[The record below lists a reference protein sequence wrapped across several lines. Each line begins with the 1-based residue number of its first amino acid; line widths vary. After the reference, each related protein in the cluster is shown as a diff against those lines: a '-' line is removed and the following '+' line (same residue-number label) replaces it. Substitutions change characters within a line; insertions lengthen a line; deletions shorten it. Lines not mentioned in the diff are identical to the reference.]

1 MDWPT
6 TLELTLDGIAQGGEG
21 VGRWQERVVFARGG
35 LPGERVQVR
44 LRERRD
50 SYARGDVI
58 ELLDASP
65 DRIEPRLPGADH
77 MPWQHIAYSAQLRF
91 KRQILADQLA
101 KIGGLTD
108 LPVAETLAAAR
119 PWGYRNSV
127 HFHCVGR
134 RIGYYAADSHD
145 LQEIDS
151 DPLLLPVLNDV
162 LAALRSVVR
171 AGAPMPAEV
180 ILRASEAYGY
190 VLAALL
196 LPERGSPTLR
206 HGSGEQQSRRAEG
219 RGGDEEAIGDL
230 SQLAARWR
238 MRCPA
243 LAGVT
248 LPSQPPAAL
257 GADHLIEELG
267 GIAFHLR
274 PATFF
279 QINSAAAEALLAF
292 ARTGLALSG
301 GERLLDLYCG
311 AGAFALPLAAIAAE
325 VLGIEEYAGAI
336 EDGRTTAGE
345 NGIANVR
352 FEVGRVEQV
361 LRQLQGSFE
370 AAVLDP
376 PRRGC
381 HPQALEQLLRLAPAR
396 IVYISCQPATL
407 ARDLKL
413 LVAGG
418 YQVVS
423 MQPVDLFP
431 QTAHIESVC
440 VLVHQ

>member
-21 VGRWQERVVFARGG
+21 VGRWQERVVFVRGG

-44 LRERRD
+44 LHERHAA
-50 SYARGDVI
+50 YARGDVI
-58 ELLDASP
+58 ELLEASP

-77 MPWQHIAYSAQLRF
+77 MPWQHIAYPAQLRF

-108 LPVAETLAAAR
+108 PPVAETLAAPR
-119 PWGYRNSV
+119 PWGYRNSARL
-127 HFHCVGR
+127 HCVGG

-145 LQEIDS
+145 LQEIDT
-151 DPLLLPVLNDV
+151 DPLLLPVLNDA
-162 LAALRSVVR
+162 LAALRGVVR

-196 LPERGSPTLR
+196 RPERV
-206 HGSGEQQSRRAEG
+206 EG
-219 RGGDEEAIGDL
+219 RGGDAESIGDL

-238 MRCPA
+238 MRCPV
-243 LAGVT
+243 LAGVM

-279 QINSAAAEALLAF
+279 QINSAAAEALLALVR
-292 ARTGLALSG
+292 AGLELRG
-301 GERLLDLYCG
+301 GERLLDLYCC
-311 AGAFALPLAAIAAE
+311 AGAFALPLAATAAE

-336 EDGRTTAGE
+336 EDGCTTAE
-345 NGIANVR
+345 ESGIANVR
-352 FEVGRVEQV
+352 FEIGRVEQA
-361 LRQLQGSFE
+361 LGQLDGPFD

-381 HPQALEQLLRLAPAR
+381 HPQALDQLLRIAPAR
-396 IVYISCQPATL
+396 IMYISCQPATL

-418 YQVVS
+418 YRVVS
-423 MQPVDLFP
+423 VQPVDLFP

-440 VLVHQ
+440 VLVRG

>member
-6 TLELTLDGIAQGGEG
+6 TVELTLDGIAQGGEG

-50 SYARGDVI
+50 AYARGDVV
-58 ELLDASP
+58 ELLEASP
-65 DRIEPRLPGADH
+65 ERIEPRLPGADH
-77 MPWQHIAYSAQLRF
+77 MPWQHIAYPAQLRF

-101 KIGGLTD
+101 KIGGLAN
-108 LPVAETLAAAR
+108 PAVAETLAAPR
-119 PWGYRNSV
+119 PWGYRNSARL
-127 HFHCVGR
+127 HGLGG

-145 LQEIDS
+145 LQEIES
-151 DPLLLPVLNDV
+151 DPLLLPVLNDA
-162 LAALRSVVR
+162 LAALGGTVR
-171 AGAPMPAEV
+171 AGAPVPAEV
-180 ILRASEAYGY
+180 ILRASEAHGY
-190 VLAALL
+190 ALAAL
-196 LPERGSPTLR
+196 RGDADS
-206 HGSGEQQSRRAEG
+206 A
-219 RGGDEEAIGDL
+219 DDL

-248 LPSQPPAAL
+248 LPGQPPAAL

-274 PATFF
+274 PTTFF
-279 QINSAAAEALLAF
+279 QINSAAAEALLALVR
-292 ARTGLALSG
+292 AGLELRG

-311 AGAFALPLAAIAAE
+311 AGAFALPLAATAAD
-325 VLGIEEYAGAI
+325 VLGIEEYARAV
-336 EDGRTTAGE
+336 EDGRTTAE
-345 NGIANVR
+345 ANGITNVR
-352 FEVGRVEQV
+352 FEIGRVEQA
-361 LRQLQGSFE
+361 LGQLDGIFD

-381 HPQALEQLLRLAPAR
+381 HPQAIDQLLRIAPAR

-407 ARDLKL
+407 ARDIKL

-418 YQVVS
+418 YRVISV
-423 MQPVDLFP
+423 QPVDLFP
-431 QTAHIESVC
+431 QTAHIESVS
-440 VLVHQ
+440 VLVHV

>member
-1 MDWPT
+1 MDWPA
-6 TLELTLDGIAQGGEG
+6 TLEITLDGIAQGGEG

-50 SYARGDVI
+50 AYARGDVV
-58 ELLDASP
+58 ELLEASP
-65 DRIEPRLPGADH
+65 ERIEPRLPGADH
-77 MPWQHIAYSAQLRF
+77 MPWQHIAYPAQLRF

-101 KIGGLTD
+101 KIGGLTN
-108 LPVAETLAAAR
+108 PVVAETLAAPR
-119 PWGYRNSV
+119 PWGYRNSARL
-127 HFHCVGR
+127 HGLGG

-145 LQEIDS
+145 LQEIES
-151 DPLLLPVLNDV
+151 DPLLLPVLNDA

-171 AGAPMPAEV
+171 VGAPVPAEV

-190 VLAALL
+190 VLAEL
-196 LPERGSPTLR
+196 RGYD
-206 HGSGEQQSRRAEG
+206 A
-219 RGGDEEAIGDL
+219 EAIADL
-230 SQLAARWR
+230 TQLARRWR
-238 MRCPA
+238 VRCPA

-248 LPSQPPAAL
+248 LPGQPPAAL

-279 QINSAAAEALLAF
+279 QINSAAAESLLALVR
-292 ARTGLALSG
+292 AGLELRG

-311 AGAFALPLAAIAAE
+311 AGAFALPLAATAAE
-325 VLGIEEYAGAI
+325 VVGIEEYAGAI
-336 EDGRTTAGE
+336 EDGRTTAEE

-352 FEVGRVEQV
+352 FEIGRVEQA
-361 LRQLQGSFE
+361 LGQLDITFD

-381 HPQALEQLLRLAPAR
+381 HPQAIAQMLRIAPAR

-418 YQVVS
+418 YRVVS
-423 MQPVDLFP
+423 VQPVDLFP

-440 VLVHQ
+440 VLVRA

>member
-1 MDWPT
+1 MDWPA

-50 SYARGDVI
+50 AYARGDVV
-58 ELLDASP
+58 ELLDPSP
-65 DRIEPRLPGADH
+65 DRIEPQLPGADH
-77 MPWQHIAYSAQLRF
+77 MPWQHIAYPAQLRF
-91 KRQILADQLA
+91 KRQILSDQLA

-108 LPVAETLAAAR
+108 PSVAETLAAPR
-119 PWGYRNSV
+119 PWGYRNSAR
-127 HFHCVGR
+127 FHGVGG

-145 LQEIDS
+145 LQEIEA
-151 DPLLLPVLNDV
+151 DPLLLPVLNDALV
-162 LAALRSVVR
+162 ALRNVVR
-171 AGAPMPAEV
+171 AGAPVPAEV

-190 VLAALL
+190 VLAEL
-196 LPERGSPTLR
+196 RGYD
-206 HGSGEQQSRRAEG
+206 A
-219 RGGDEEAIGDL
+219 EAIDDL
-230 SQLAARWR
+230 TLLARRWR
-238 MRCPA
+238 GRCPA
-243 LAGVT
+243 LAGVM
-248 LPSQPPAAL
+248 LPNQPPAAL

-279 QINSAAAEALLAF
+279 QINSAAAETLLALVR
-292 ARTGLALSG
+292 AGLELRG

-311 AGAFALPLAAIAAE
+311 AGAFALPLAATAAE
-325 VLGIEEYAGAI
+325 VLAIEEYAGAI
-336 EDGRTTAGE
+336 EDGRTTMQG
-345 NGIANVR
+345 NGIVNVR
-352 FEVGRVEQV
+352 FEIGRVEQV
-361 LRQLQGSFE
+361 LEQLDGPFD

-381 HPQALEQLLRLAPAR
+381 HPQAIVQLLRLAPAR

-418 YQVVS
+418 YRVVS
-423 MQPVDLFP
+423 VQPVDLFP
-431 QTAHIESVC
+431 QTAHIESVS
-440 VLVHQ
+440 VLVRA

>member
-1 MDWPT
+1 MDWPA

-21 VGRWQERVVFARGG
+21 VGRWQDRVVFARGG

-50 SYARGDVI
+50 AYARGDVV
-58 ELLDASP
+58 ELLEASP
-65 DRIEPRLPGADH
+65 DRIEQRLRGADH
-77 MPWQHIAYSAQLRF
+77 MPWQHIAYPAQLRF

-101 KIGGLTD
+101 KIGGLAD
-108 LPVAETLAAAR
+108 QPVAETLAAPR
-119 PWGYRNSV
+119 PWGYRNSAR
-127 HFHCVGR
+127 FHGVGG
-134 RIGYYAADSHD
+134 RIGYYAADTHD
-145 LQEIDS
+145 LQEIES
-151 DPLLLPVLNDV
+151 DPLLLPVLNDT

-171 AGAPMPAEV
+171 AGAPVPAEV

-190 VLAALL
+190 VLAAL
-196 LPERGSPTLR
+196 RGYD
-206 HGSGEQQSRRAEG
+206 A
-219 RGGDEEAIGDL
+219 EAINDL
-230 SQLAARWR
+230 WQLARRWR

-257 GADHLIEELG
+257 GADYLIEELG

-279 QINSAAAEALLAF
+279 QINSAAAETLLDLV
-292 ARTGLALSG
+292 RVGLELRG

-311 AGAFALPLAAIAAE
+311 AGAFALPLAATVAKVVA
-325 VLGIEEYAGAI
+325 IEEYAGAI
-336 EDGRTTAGE
+336 EDGRTTAEE
-345 NGIANVR
+345 NGIANVG
-352 FEVGRVEQV
+352 FEIGRVEQA
-361 LRQLQGSFE
+361 LGSLDGTFD

-381 HPQALEQLLRLAPAR
+381 HPQAIAQLLRLAPAR

-413 LVAGG
+413 LGAGG
-418 YQVVS
+418 YRVVS
-423 MQPVDLFP
+423 VQPVDLFP
-431 QTAHIESVC
+431 QTAHIESVS
-440 VLVHQ
+440 VLVRE

>member
-1 MDWPT
+1 MDWPAT
-6 TLELTLDGIAQGGEG
+6 VELTLDGIAQGGEG

-50 SYARGDVI
+50 AYARGDVI
-58 ELLDASP
+58 ELLEVSP
-65 DRIEPRLPGADH
+65 ERIEPRLPGADH
-77 MPWQHIAYSAQLRF
+77 MPWQHIAYPAQLRF
-91 KRQILADQLA
+91 KQQILADQLA

-108 LPVAETLAAAR
+108 PPVAETLAASR
-119 PWGYRNSV
+119 PWGYRNSARL
-127 HFHCVGR
+127 HCVGGQ
-134 RIGYYAADSHD
+134 IGYYAADSHD
-145 LQEIDS
+145 LQEIDT
-151 DPLLLPVLNDV
+151 DPLLLPVLNDALV
-162 LAALRSVVR
+162 ALRGVVR
-171 AGAPMPAEV
+171 TGAPMPADV

-196 LPERGSPTLR
+196 LPERV
-206 HGSGEQQSRRAEG
+206 EE
-219 RGGDEEAIGDL
+219 RGGDADSIGDL
-230 SQLAARWR
+230 SQFAARWR
-238 MRCPA
+238 MRCPP

-248 LPSQPPAAL
+248 LPSQPPTAL

-279 QINSAAAEALLAF
+279 QINSAGAEALLELVRA
-292 ARTGLALSG
+292 GLELRG

-311 AGAFALPLAAIAAE
+311 AGAFALPLAATAAE

-336 EDGRTTAGE
+336 QDGRTTADE

-352 FEVGRVEQV
+352 FEIGRVEQA
-361 LRQLQGSFE
+361 LGQLDGPFD

-381 HPQALEQLLRLAPAR
+381 HPQALDQLLRVAPTR
-396 IVYISCQPATL
+396 IVYISCHPATV

-418 YQVVS
+418 YRLVS
-423 MQPVDLFP
+423 VQPVDLFP

-440 VLVHQ
+440 VLIAPTSAA

>member
-1 MDWPT
+1 MDWPA

-50 SYARGDVI
+50 AYARGDVV
-58 ELLDASP
+58 ELLEASP
-65 DRIEPRLPGADH
+65 DRIEQRLRGADH
-77 MPWQHIAYSAQLRF
+77 MPWQHIAYPAQLRF

-101 KIGGLTD
+101 KIGGLVD
-108 LPVAETLAAAR
+108 QPVAETLAASR
-119 PWGYRNSV
+119 PWGYRNSAR
-127 HFHCVGR
+127 FHGIGG

-145 LQEIDS
+145 LQEIES
-151 DPLLLPVLNDV
+151 DPLLLPVLNDA

-171 AGAPMPAEV
+171 AGAPVPAEV

-190 VLAALL
+190 VLA
-196 LPERGSPTLR
+196 TLR
-206 HGSGEQQSRRAEG
+206 GYDA
-219 RGGDEEAIGDL
+219 EAINDL
-230 SQLAARWR
+230 SQLARRWR

-248 LPSQPPAAL
+248 LPSRPPAAL

-279 QINSAAAEALLAF
+279 QINSAAAETLLDLV
-292 ARTGLALSG
+292 RGGLELRG

-311 AGAFALPLAAIAAE
+311 AGAFALPLAATVAE
-325 VLGIEEYAGAI
+325 VMAIEEYAGAI
-336 EDGRTTAGE
+336 EDGRTTAEE
-345 NGIANVR
+345 NGIANVG
-352 FEVGRVEQV
+352 FEIGRVEQV
-361 LRQLQGSFE
+361 LGSLDGTFD

-381 HPQALEQLLRLAPAR
+381 HPQAIAQLLRLAPAR

-413 LVAGG
+413 LGAGG
-418 YQVVS
+418 YRVVS
-423 MQPVDLFP
+423 VQPVDLFP
-431 QTAHIESVC
+431 QTAHIESVS
-440 VLVHQ
+440 VLIRE